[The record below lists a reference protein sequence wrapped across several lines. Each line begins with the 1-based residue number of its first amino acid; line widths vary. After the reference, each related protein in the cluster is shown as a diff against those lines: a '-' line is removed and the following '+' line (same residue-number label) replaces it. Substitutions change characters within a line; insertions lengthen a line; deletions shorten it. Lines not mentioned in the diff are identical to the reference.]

1 MNYSKQYINE
11 IAQKSGFLANNTE
24 KVIRL
29 LDVLKF
35 INEELNRISH
45 QLILKGG
52 TAINLIYTNLTRLSV
67 DIDLDYVGSLEKE
80 QTLKDRERILES
92 LDNYMLKEGYSVSSK
107 SRGSAILA
115 SRTYGYINAYGN
127 RDNIKVEINF
137 IDRIHILPIVNRK
150 INYFDKEV
158 MINAPLEEELFA
170 MKICALIDRSKPRDL
185 YDTFRLKND
194 FLNLEKDKLRKL
206 TVFYLSLDGIFE
218 LNENSFKGIEAVSQD
233 SIKKELLPVLK
244 KNEKFNLEAIK
255 QEVINFLQDLL
266 VLTSD
271 ETKYLE
277 EFSKGTF
284 NPSLLFDVCS
294 AERAAKHPMAKWRIN
309 NIGKK

>member
-35 INEELNRISH
+35 IDHEFNGISH

-115 SRTYGYINAYGN
+115 SRTYAYINAYGN

-158 MINAPLEEELFA
+158 MTKAPLEEELFA

-271 ETKYLE
+271 KTKYLE

>member
-35 INEELNRISH
+35 IDEKFNRISH

-52 TAINLIYTNLTRLSV
+52 TAINLIYTNLARLSV

-115 SRTYGYINAYGN
+115 SRTYAYINAYGN

-158 MINAPLEEELFA
+158 MIKAPSEEELFA

-266 VLTSD
+266 VLNSD

>member
-35 INEELNRISH
+35 IDEKFNRISH

-52 TAINLIYTNLTRLSV
+52 TAINLIYTNLARLSV

-115 SRTYGYINAYGN
+115 SRTYAYINAYGN

-158 MINAPLEEELFA
+158 MTNAPLEEELFA

-266 VLTSD
+266 VLNSD

>member
-35 INEELNRISH
+35 IDQELNRISH

-92 LDNYMLKEGYSVSSK
+92 LDNYMLKEGYIVSSK

-115 SRTYGYINAYGN
+115 SRTYAYINAYGN

-158 MINAPLEEELFA
+158 MTKAPLEEELFA